1 MTFYS
6 LLLNKAGVLGPRDI
20 EAAIMDTA
28 GDAGRALAW
37 YPGLLMAWRFDKA
50 DTFFRD
56 NQLPAY
62 YGKID
67 SIRSVVCS
75 FSSAAVRPCAAC
87 LALNRNH
94 QLKRSADA
102 ASLRVAA
109 TQRVAT
115 DPSVIVPFRSAEGLE
130 RAGHVELFERL
141 KVVTSTLITERAD
154 RIALDREIKRWTSLF
169 QADRVRLQA
178 YARAD
183 ASRSELIR
191 LLETSQQRG
200 MMQCRHVC
208 QLINPRK
215 MMMIG
220 PYLISFPALCTLS
233 KHMPHV
239 NISSQDLNYKDK
251 QNQRATL
258 KEALSNL
265 ELGTDW
271 FVADLPP
278 FTDRQHYV
286 SNVIVQ
292 LTEMLPYRIEQM
304 QPPRIHRPAPP
315 SPAAAAAAA
324 LGPLAGVLVGVEGG
338 TWYLDEMDVSSSRT
352 HHMDRF
358 VCRRQL
364 GSRAGVRIQLVLF
377 EGQAPPERCATG
389 TYQVVLPVHVW
400 RQVHRH
406 VTVPQSWVQ
415 DLQQQCVG
423 TR

>member
-1 MTFYS
+1 MNHGACMEVFGAEKSQASAMEVLEKRQLDCRVCGRQHTINLCCCGHPAPCTVLYPQFCVQALCGFDGSSCGVKYAS
-6 LLLNKAGVLGPRDI
+6 FAAFAPAVLDTDAARPAFLQQLAERRRRVIGGMSCPGLRDECYACLYGCSQAGVLGPRDI
-20 EAAIMDTA
+20 EAAIMDTG

-37 YPGLLMAWRFDKA
+37 YPGLLMAWWFAKA
-50 DTFFRD
+50 DTFFRE

-62 YGKID
+62 YGEID

-75 FSSAAVRPCAAC
+75 FSSAAVWPCAAC

-141 KVVTSTLITERAD
+141 KVVTSALIAERAD
-154 RIALDREIKRWTSLF
+154 RIVLDREIKRRTSLF

-183 ASRSELIR
+183 ASRSEPVR
-191 LLETSQQRG
+191 LLETSQRG
-200 MMQCRHVC
+200 MMQCRHAR

-220 PYLISFPALCTLS
+220 PYLISFPALRALS
-233 KHMPHV
+233 KRMPHV

-258 KEALSNL
+258 K
-265 ELGTDW
+265 
-271 FVADLPP
+271 
-278 FTDRQHYV
+278 
-286 SNVIVQ
+286 
-292 LTEMLPYRIEQM
+292 
-304 QPPRIHRPAPP
+304 
-315 SPAAAAAAA
+315 
-324 LGPLAGVLVGVEGG
+324 
-338 TWYLDEMDVSSSRT
+338 
-352 HHMDRF
+352 
-358 VCRRQL
+358 
-364 GSRAGVRIQLVLF
+364 
-377 EGQAPPERCATG
+377 
-389 TYQVVLPVHVW
+389 
-400 RQVHRH
+400 
-406 VTVPQSWVQ
+406 
-415 DLQQQCVG
+415 
-423 TR
+423 

>member
-1 MTFYS
+1 MEVLEKRQLDCRVCGRQHTINLCCCGHPAPCTVLYPQFCVQALCGFDGSSCGVKYAS
-6 LLLNKAGVLGPRDI
+6 FAAFAPAVLDTDAGMPCFQTCCRSAGFEARRRCPAGVLGPRDI
-20 EAAIMDTA
+20 EAAIMDTG

-50 DTFFRD
+50 DTFFRE

-62 YGKID
+62 YGEID

-141 KVVTSTLITERAD
+141 KVVTSALIAERAD
-154 RIALDREIKRWTSLF
+154 RIALDREIKRRTSLF
-169 QADRVRLQA
+169 QADSVRLQA

-183 ASRSELIR
+183 ASRSELVR
-191 LLETSQQRG
+191 LLEASQQRG
-200 MMQCRHVC
+200 MMQCRHAR

-220 PYLISFPALCTLS
+220 PYLISFPALRALS
-233 KHMPHV
+233 KRMPHV

-258 KEALSNL
+258 K
-265 ELGTDW
+265 
-271 FVADLPP
+271 
-278 FTDRQHYV
+278 
-286 SNVIVQ
+286 
-292 LTEMLPYRIEQM
+292 
-304 QPPRIHRPAPP
+304 
-315 SPAAAAAAA
+315 
-324 LGPLAGVLVGVEGG
+324 
-338 TWYLDEMDVSSSRT
+338 
-352 HHMDRF
+352 
-358 VCRRQL
+358 
-364 GSRAGVRIQLVLF
+364 
-377 EGQAPPERCATG
+377 
-389 TYQVVLPVHVW
+389 
-400 RQVHRH
+400 
-406 VTVPQSWVQ
+406 
-415 DLQQQCVG
+415 
-423 TR
+423 